1 MNIAPYWSRCRLDPD
16 GHPSDDGV
24 AVAFGWSF
32 TSQAE
37 AEAHARARAE
47 RVAERLRRLRSG
59 DDAALDDLEEGALS
73 LGPDEEPGWDYY
85 GTSRPV
91 REPIL
96 ERYGH
101 DEPREEAMIAY
112 GCELLGIERGAAP
125 KG

>member
-16 GHPSDDGV
+16 GHPS
-24 AVAFGWSF
+24 AVGGAGGLGWPYPR
-32 TSQAE
+32 A
-37 AEAHARARAE
+37 AAAAPHARARAE